1 MLSAM
6 VASST
11 RPFSCPACRM
21 SSITSRRPL
30 CACDD
35 NSISTNQGS
44 LPASGMRL
52 AASNLTTAS
61 TPDAQHQLER
71 GDAAGGAIGGQ
82 VEQVDRGLRRRHA
95 GKSSLDRARPRHQ
108 AQHRRG
114 DDAERAFG
122 ADEKVLEVVA
132 GIVLLQLVEIVQHA
146 AVGQHDFEAQRMRAR
161 NAVGDRRGAAGIGRE
176 IAADGAAA
184 FRRQQLRIEPVD
196 FGRRFARTL
205 QRDAGFDRHGVG
217 DRIDLA
223 DLVEPGE
230 RQHDLAVE
238 RDLPADQPGVAALRH
253 DGGLGLVGELED
265 RGHFVDRAR
274 PQHHRRV
281 AVVEVAHLDQIGL
294 LHLRIGDRVFLRRR
308 WR

>member
-11 RPFSCPACRM
+11 RPFSWPACRM

-52 AASNLTTAS
+52 DGVELDHGFDAR
-61 TPDAQHQLER
+61 AQHQLER
-71 GDAAGGAIGGQ
+71 GDAAGGAVGGE

-95 GKSSLDRARPRHQ
+95 GKGGLDRARPRHQ

-114 DDAERAFG
+114 NDAERAFR
-122 ADEKVLEVVA
+122 ADEQVLEVVA

-146 AVGQHDFEAQRMRAR
+146 AVGQHDFEAERMRAR
-161 NAVGDRRGAAGIGRE
+161 DAVGDRRGAAGIGRK

-184 FRRQQLRIEPVD
+184 FRRQKLRIEPVG
-196 FGRRFARTL
+196 FSRRFARAL
-205 QRDAGFDRHGVG
+205 QRDAGFHRHGVG
-217 DRIDLA
+217 DRHR
-223 DLVEPGE
+223 P
-230 RQHDLAVE
+230 
-238 RDLPADQPGVAALRH
+238 
-253 DGGLGLVGELED
+253 
-265 RGHFVDRAR
+265 RGSCRA
-274 PQHHRRV
+274 
-281 AVVEVAHLDQIGL
+281 G
-294 LHLRIGDRVFLRRR
+294 
-308 WR
+308 